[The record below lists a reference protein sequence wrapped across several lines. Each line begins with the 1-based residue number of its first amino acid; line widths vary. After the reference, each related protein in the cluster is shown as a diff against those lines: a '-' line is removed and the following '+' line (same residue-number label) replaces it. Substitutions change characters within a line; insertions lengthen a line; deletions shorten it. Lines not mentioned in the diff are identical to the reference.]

1 MSRIWKSQILI
12 PAWVTVELKNNIV
25 TVKGPKGEL
34 TQDVRDFVSI
44 NQVENTLTVSVK
56 DENESFQ
63 RWVWGLS
70 RTLINNMVVGVTAGY
85 SKILE
90 IQWVGYKFEVI
101 GTDKLTLSV
110 GFSHKVD
117 LQAPKWITVAVE
129 PSIKNAILISGIDKQ
144 QVGFFAAKVRGVK
157 KPEPYKGKWIR
168 YSGEYVRRK
177 AGKTWGKK

>member
-1 MSRIWKSQILI
+1 MSRIWKSPIQI
-12 PAWVTVELKNNIV
+12 PSAVTVELKNNVV

-44 NQVENTLTVSVK
+44 NQAENTLTVSVK
-56 DENESFQ
+56 DENETFQ
-63 RWVWGLS
+63 RWVWGLT
-70 RTLINNMVVGVTAGY
+70 RTLVNNMVIWVTVGY
-85 SKILE
+85 QKILE
-90 IQWVGYKFEVI
+90 IQWVGYKFEVV

-110 GFSHKVD
+110 GFSHKVE
-117 LQAPKWITVAVE
+117 LQAPKWLSVAVE
-129 PSIKNAILISGIDKQ
+129 PSIKNAIVITWIDKQ
-144 QVGFFAAKVRGVK
+144 LVCFFAAKVRAIK